1 MATLPKI
8 AQYFK
13 FLMTIEKKK
22 LAQLSHF
29 VCKSTTMFYMQI
41 NHYNLQNDDCV
52 PKHKNKCIFATKKG
66 DGEMV

>member
-1 MATLPKI
+1 
-8 AQYFK
+8 
-13 FLMTIEKKK
+13 MTIEKKK

-66 DGEMV
+66 DGEMM